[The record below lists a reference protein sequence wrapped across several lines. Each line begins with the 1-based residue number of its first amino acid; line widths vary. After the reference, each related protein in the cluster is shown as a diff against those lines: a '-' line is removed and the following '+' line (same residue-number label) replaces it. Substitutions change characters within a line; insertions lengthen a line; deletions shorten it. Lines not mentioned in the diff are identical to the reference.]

1 MNIPTVYLLSL
12 LFAHNLMTS
21 MNNLLYILW
30 NTPPEIFP
38 DSSIPLRWYGLF
50 FALAFLAGQYIIT
63 YIFKAEG
70 KPEKDVDALTY
81 YMIGATVIGARL
93 GHCLFYDPDFYLSNP
108 VEILKV
114 WEGGLASHGATVGIL
129 TGMWLYARKRQDQS
143 WLWILDRIVIVVALG
158 GSLIRLGNLMNS
170 EILGKPGDLPW
181 SMVFVNPVQRAV
193 MQQEES
199 RLESIQVRSLEKD
212 TIIGEIPFKGLS
224 FHMVFGRDQMQGS
237 AMEAYATSALPHLLE
252 YVNKGEELVRL
263 VPVPGYW
270 KSGFDAQGKP
280 TLDVQVWGVSR
291 HPAMV
296 YESLSTFI
304 LFLIL
309 FSIWRK
315 KRNQLPEGRL
325 FSLFVIILFS
335 LRFCYEF
342 LKENQVDF
350 ESKLPLNMGQ
360 ILSIPLIIFGLYLFI
375 RSYKSPVVSQN
386 PDSENV

>member
-1 MNIPTVYLLSL
+1 
-12 LFAHNLMTS
+12 
-21 MNNLLYILW
+21 MNNLLFILW

-93 GHCLFYDPDFYLSNP
+93 GHCLFYDPDFYLNNP
-108 VEILKV
+108 IEILKV

-129 TGMWLYARKRQDQS
+129 AGMWLYARKRKDQS

-181 SMVFVNPVQRAV
+181 SMVFVHPVQRAI
-193 MQQEES
+193 MQQEEG
-199 RLESIQVRSLEKD
+199 RIASIQIQSLEKD
-212 TIIGEIPFKGLS
+212 TIMDQIPFKALS
-224 FHMVFGRDQMQGS
+224 FHLVFGRDQMQGS
-237 AMEAYATSALPHLLE
+237 AMEAFATSTFPHTLD

-263 VPVPGYW
+263 VPQHGFW
-270 KSGFDAQGKP
+270 KSGFDAQGNP
-280 TLDVQVWGVSR
+280 QLDVQVWGVSR

-296 YESLSTFI
+296 YESLSTFL

-309 FSIWRK
+309 FFIWSK

-325 FSLFVIILFS
+325 FSLFVVILFS
-335 LRFCYEF
+335 LRFFYEF

-360 ILSIPLIIFGLYLFI
+360 ILSIPLVVFGLYLFI
-375 RSYKSPVVSQN
+375 RSFKKPSTTQILGA
-386 PDSENV
+386 DNV